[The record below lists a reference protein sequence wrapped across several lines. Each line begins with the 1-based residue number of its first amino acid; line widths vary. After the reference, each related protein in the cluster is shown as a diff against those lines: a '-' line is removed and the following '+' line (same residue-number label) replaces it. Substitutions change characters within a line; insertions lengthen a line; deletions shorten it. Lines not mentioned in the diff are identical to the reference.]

1 MNEPKIGLLPLYL
14 ELYDR
19 LLPAYRA
26 RMEQFCRE
34 VAGSFEKRGVKVV
47 TAPVCRLKGEFAR
60 SVQTLEKAGVDAL
73 VTLHLAYSPSLESAS
88 VLAGTHLPII
98 VLDTA
103 PAEVFGP
110 DQSPDEIMY
119 NHGIHGVQDMCNLL
133 IRNGK
138 PFAIEAGHWT
148 KSDVID
154 RVIGR
159 LPGARMAARLAT
171 ARVGLVGKPFAGM
184 GDFAVTPECL
194 RKSIGA
200 QVVIARPARLAKL
213 VKQVPAT
220 EVRREMAADA
230 KRFDLAKLDKVSH
243 ERSVRTGLGLRQWMA
258 EQKLTAATMNFEAA
272 GKASG
277 LPVMP
282 FLEFSKALARGTG
295 YAGEGDAL
303 TAVLVGALASA
314 YPETTFTE
322 MFCADWKGGRVFLS
336 HMGEFNIDLADGKP
350 VLAEPGVNF
359 TPGKSPVVAYGR
371 LKGGSAVFV
380 NLAPLPGNK
389 FRLIL
394 APGRMEAVR
403 GKDRFSQT
411 VRGWFRPKSSV
422 ADFLASYSRLGG
434 THHAALVYGADLDS
448 LRSFGEFAR
457 FEVRDV
463 V

>member
-1 MNEPKIGLLPLYL
+1 
-14 ELYDR
+14 
-19 LLPAYRA
+19 
-26 RMEQFCRE
+26 MEKFCRE
-34 VAGSFEKRGVKVV
+34 VAGRFEKRGVNVV

-60 SVQTLEKAGVDAL
+60 SVKALEKEGVDAL

-88 VLAGTHLPII
+88 ALAGTHLPII

-110 DQSPDEIMY
+110 DQNPDEIMY

-133 IRNGK
+133 IRKGK

-154 RVIGR
+154 RVIRR

-184 GDFAVTPECL
+184 GDFSVPPECL

-200 QVVIARPARLAKL
+200 QVVLARPARLAKL
-213 VKQVPAT
+213 VKQVPLAD
-220 EVRREMAADA
+220 VRREMAADA
-230 KRFDLAKLDKVSH
+230 NRFDLRKLDKIAH

-258 EQKLTAATMNFEAA
+258 EEKLTAATMNFEAA

-282 FLEFSKALARGTG
+282 FLEFSKAMARGTG

-336 HMGEFNIDLADGKP
+336 HMGEFNVALADDKP
-350 VLAEPGVNF
+350 VLAEPAFNF

-371 LKGGSAVFV
+371 LKGGEAVFV
-380 NLAPLPGNK
+380 NLAPLPGNT

-394 APGRMEAVR
+394 APGRMESVR
-403 GKDRFSQT
+403 GKDRFQQS

-422 ADFLASYSRLGG
+422 ADFLANYSRLGG
-434 THHAALVYGADLDS
+434 THHAALVYGADLAS

-457 FEVRDV
+457 FEVREV
-463 V
+463 E